1 MKLFDFGLAKK
12 LRPDEL
18 HSNGLYNM
26 TGNTG
31 SLLYMSPEVALAK
44 PYDNRVDTYSFGILL
59 WQLCALEKP
68 FKGFNRISHLE
79 LVVHGGYR
87 PNMDGNSIWPKCCT
101 ELIEL
106 CWAAD
111 IYIRPNFDHIVN
123 VLDQEVLRITEKI
136 SRIMDAGVNAVKP
149 LF

>member
-1 MKLFDFGLAKK
+1 
-12 LRPDEL
+12 
-18 HSNGLYNM
+18 M

-31 SLLYMSPEVALAK
+31 SLLHMSPEVALAK
-44 PYDNRVDTYSFGILL
+44 PYDNRVDSYSFRILL
-59 WQLCALEKP
+59 WQLCALEKL

-79 LVVHGGYR
+79 LVVYGRYR

-111 IYIRPNFDHIVN
+111 ICIRPNFDHIFN
-123 VLDQEVLRITEKI
+123 VLD
-136 SRIMDAGVNAVKP
+136 
-149 LF
+149 